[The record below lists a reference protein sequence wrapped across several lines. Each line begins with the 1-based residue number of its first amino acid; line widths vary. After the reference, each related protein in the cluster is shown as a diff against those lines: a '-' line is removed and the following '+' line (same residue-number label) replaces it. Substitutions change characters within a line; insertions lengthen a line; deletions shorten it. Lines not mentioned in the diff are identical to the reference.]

1 MKRYKDAFQDLRVP
15 EDMLDRV
22 LQSRKKKQAR
32 RRGYLGAA
40 GAAACCAIAVGTAV
54 LVPRL
59 QGQQPQPPGSS
70 HVQSG
75 NPFQGAETLEE
86 LEGMRPFE
94 LNAPQCP
101 EGFVFQSGAVLGG
114 TLAQI
119 QYSDGTILVTYRMGP
134 GEEDVS
140 GDYSQY
146 PSREQRQEQGLLLT
160 LSGQDGQIALVT
172 WSREGYSYSLSFQPA
187 VSEDSALE
195 WVDACLI

>member
-1 MKRYKDAFQDLRVP
+1 MKCYKDAFQDLRVP

-32 RRGYLGAA
+32 RRIYLGAA
-40 GAAACCAIAVGTAV
+40 GAAACCVIAAGTAA
-54 LVPRL
+54 LVPQL
-59 QGQQPQPPGSS
+59 QGQQSQPPGSS

-75 NPFQGAETLEE
+75 NPFQRAETLEE
-86 LEGMRPFE
+86 LEGMLPFE

-101 EGFVFQSGAVLGG
+101 EGFAFQSGAVLGG
-114 TLAQI
+114 TLAQL

-140 GDYSQY
+140 GDYTPY
-146 PSREQRQEQGLLLT
+146 PSREQRQEQEVLLT

-187 VSEDSALE
+187 VSQESAME
-195 WVDACLI
+195 WVDACLR

>member
-1 MKRYKDAFQDLRVP
+1 
-15 EDMLDRV
+15 ML
-22 LQSRKKKQAR
+22 
-32 RRGYLGAA
+32 
-40 GAAACCAIAVGTAV
+40 
-54 LVPRL
+54 
-59 QGQQPQPPGSS
+59 
-70 HVQSG
+70 
-75 NPFQGAETLEE
+75 
-86 LEGMRPFE
+86 PFE
-94 LNAPQCP
+94 LNVPQCP
-101 EGFVFQSGAVLGG
+101 EGFTFQSGAVLGG
-114 TLAQI
+114 TLAQV

>member
-22 LQSRKKKQAR
+22 LQSRKKKQACR
-32 RRGYLGAA
+32 RVYLGAA
-40 GAAACCAIAVGTAV
+40 GAAACCVIAAGTAA

-59 QGQQPQPPGSS
+59 QEEQPQPPGSS

-86 LEGMRPFE
+86 LEGMLPFE
-94 LNAPQCP
+94 LKEPQCP
-101 EGFVFQSGAVLGG
+101 EGFAFQSGAVLGG

-140 GDYSQY
+140 GDYTQY
-146 PSREQRQEQGLLLT
+146 PSREQRQEQELLLT
-160 LSGQDGQIALVT
+160 LSGQEGQISLVT
-172 WSREGYSYSLSFQPA
+172 WSREGYSFSLSFQPA
-187 VSEDSALE
+187 VSEETALE
-195 WVDACLI
+195 WVAACN

>member
-1 MKRYKDAFQDLRVP
+1 MKCYKDAFQDLRVP

-32 RRGYLGAA
+32 RRVYLGAV
-40 GAAACCAIAVGTAV
+40 GAAACCIIAAGTAA
-54 LVPRL
+54 LVPQL

-75 NPFQGAETLEE
+75 NPFQRAETLEE
-86 LEGMRPFE
+86 LEGMLPFE

-101 EGFVFQSGAVLGG
+101 EGFTFQSGAVLGG
-114 TLAQI
+114 TLAQL

-140 GDYSQY
+140 GDYTPY
-146 PSREQRQEQGLLLT
+146 PSREQRQEQEVLLT

-187 VSEDSALE
+187 VSQESAME
-195 WVDACLI
+195 WVDACLR